1 MNFTESKSNIKE
13 IREGDPG
20 FYISD
25 GMTIAGRAGLV
36 IHPDC
41 PKDHAFYIHQ
51 ALSRKYISLTSRV
64 YDNELMWETLSK

>member
-1 MNFTESKSNIKE
+1 MNFIESQSNIKE

-36 IHPDC
+36 IHPEC

-51 ALSRKYISLTSRV
+51 AIARKYISLTSRV
-64 YDNELMWETLSK
+64 YDRELVWEELSK

>member
-1 MNFTESKSNIKE
+1 MTFNTKKSNIQE

-25 GMTIAGRAGLV
+25 GYAIAGRAGLI
-36 IHPDC
+36 IHPEC

-51 ALSRKYISLTSRV
+51 AIARKYISLTSRV
-64 YDNELMWETLSK
+64 YDHELVWEELSK